1 MENKHQWRK
10 NPNESFSYISPLI
23 AIFHV
28 VFLLK
33 KGGKMISTQADS
45 ICLTFHWENYWNS
58 DKMKW
63 EDIEFLFYSNREP
76 LPYVTRLQRA
86 LTVATAF
93 HRLKLIEYPY
103 LAMNYPLFLW
113 WSETEASWKS
123 IACEFTQRHIQ
134 RKFNTLLYFLLCII
148 LFSGRWT
155 ITRPHTPLYYTKIKV
170 LGMVLTALSYSSF
183 PLWFFFFFFWS
194 YEIKCCSF

>member
-1 MENKHQWRK
+1 MVPKHYAHFSVENKHQWRK
-10 NPNESFSYISPLI
+10 NPNESFSYISPLL

-86 LTVATAF
+86 LTVAAAF

-123 IACEFTQRHIQ
+123 MHVNSPRDTSRGNLTHYCTF
-134 RKFNTLLYFLLCII
+134 
-148 LFSGRWT
+148 FS
-155 ITRPHTPLYYTKIKV
+155 
-170 LGMVLTALSYSSF
+170 A
-183 PLWFFFFFFWS
+183 
-194 YEIKCCSF
+194 